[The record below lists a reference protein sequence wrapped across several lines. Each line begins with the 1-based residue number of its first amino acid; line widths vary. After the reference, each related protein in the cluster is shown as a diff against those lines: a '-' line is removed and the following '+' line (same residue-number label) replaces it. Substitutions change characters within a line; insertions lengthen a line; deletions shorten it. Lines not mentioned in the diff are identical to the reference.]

1 MNVGN
6 HSYETIDTIYA
17 NLYAAYMRHN
27 RDAMILYC
35 GKCQELGIPQFHE
48 KANAEVEKMYHM
60 AGITTFPLETTLQG
74 LPNDVLSKYALG
86 CMNVLFDVKMQS
98 LTYDNQQAYQLLSNH
113 PSFQSSDILYAEGD
127 SLLTVENF
135 LKVIKYAIAVASIID
150 PESKAYSYA
159 NASVLALQG
168 IDDALNNKSKVELTN
183 HTLHVATDFL
193 STSVKES
200 LSDTNAKRGVA
211 VSALLVNL
219 AIDFLVK

>member
-1 MNVGN
+1 MNSN
-6 HSYETIDTIYA
+6 HSYETIDSLYA
-17 NLYAAYMRHN
+17 NLYAAYMRHD

-60 AGITTFPLETTLQG
+60 AGITTSPLETTLEG
-74 LPNDVLSKYALG
+74 LPNDVLSKYTMG
-86 CMNVLFDVKMQS
+86 CMNVLFEVKMQS
-98 LTYDNQQAYQLLSNH
+98 ITYDNQQAYQLLSNRS
-113 PSFQSSDILYAEGD
+113 SFQSSDVLYSKGD
-127 SLLTVENF
+127 NLLTVENF

-168 IDDALNNKSKVELTN
+168 IEDALNNKSNVELTN

-200 LSDTNAKRGVA
+200 LSDTSAKRSVA